1 MWNPFL
7 ESTLIKSYSIQNLLR
22 CHCGQTSL
30 CEVAANLTSSDT
42 MIVFEVGVGL
52 ACGATR
58 RCSWGVEFAAASRD
72 THRFSAQGR
81 VLSTV
86 PSGRRYVSLA
96 AGTCHRFPVKWME
109 EHQTDIF
116 VHFHHKQEESTNL
129 ILKSSGLLLEPCCFE
144 VIYDV
149 SDPPVGRV
157 RQLAVLH
164 WAVQWQWMHSS

>member
-86 PSGRRYVSLA
+86 PSGRRYASLA
-96 AGTCHRFPVKWME
+96 AGTCHRFPDPE
-109 EHQTDIF
+109 
-116 VHFHHKQEESTNL
+116 KQWLAPRT
-129 ILKSSGLLLEPCCFE
+129 LLLWSNLRRQRPPSWQGPAAGRSPLGFWCQQSHLPCLPC
-144 VIYDV
+144 
-149 SDPPVGRV
+149 
-157 RQLAVLH
+157 QNL
-164 WAVQWQWMHSS
+164 